1 MNKQNIEYTAILCCL
16 TIERYDLWVHDQYKY
31 KSLYDVK
38 AICRTKVRLAA
49 A

>member
-1 MNKQNIEYTAILCCL
+1 MNKQNMEYTCNIMLP
-16 TIERYDLWVHDQYKY
+16 IERYDLWVHDQYKY

-38 AICRTKVRLAA
+38 EICRTKVRLAA